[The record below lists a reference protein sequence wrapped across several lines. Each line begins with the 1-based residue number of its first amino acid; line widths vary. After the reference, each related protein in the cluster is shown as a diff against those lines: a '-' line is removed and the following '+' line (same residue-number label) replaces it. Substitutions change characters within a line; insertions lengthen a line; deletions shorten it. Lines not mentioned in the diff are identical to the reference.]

1 MADAVPLYPLYAL
14 LFAANGLDD
23 AQISALLLIWSA
35 VGIVAEVPSGA
46 LADRTSRRGC
56 LVAAGVLQALA
67 FGVWLAVPT
76 FTGYA
81 IGFVVWGLGGALVSG
96 AQEALLHDGLAAVGA
111 AEEYARVQG
120 RLAAVGLAA
129 QVPAAL
135 AATALYAAGG
145 FALVGTESIG
155 VALLTALLALRL
167 GEPPRDGGDADDGDD
182 GEPGYLDGLRL
193 GVREAGT
200 APVVRA
206 AVLAAA
212 VLGGFDAI
220 EEYFPLLAADWTVPV
235 DLVPPAMLAI
245 SLAGALGAASAGIAD
260 RLPPV
265 AHAVGFAL
273 VLALLGAA
281 VALDAPVGLLA
292 VSVAYGLHRVVLVV
306 VDARLQAAI
315 TGPSRATVTSVAGL
329 GTELGGIALFAVWA
343 LGGLLA
349 VVLVWVPAV
358 VLLARVRR

>member
-1 MADAVPLYPLYAL
+1 VADAAPLYPLYAL

-23 AQISALLLIWSA
+23 GRISALLLIWSA

-56 LVAAGVLQALA
+56 LAAAGVLQALA
-67 FGVWLAVPT
+67 FGIWLAVPT
-76 FTGYA
+76 FPGYA
-81 IGFVVWGLGGALVSG
+81 VGFVVWGLGGALVSG

-111 AEEYARVQG
+111 ADEYARVQG
-120 RLAAVGLAA
+120 WTTAAGLAA

-145 FALVGTESIG
+145 FALVGAASTG
-155 VALLTALLALRL
+155 VALLAALLALRL
-167 GEPPRDGGDADDGDD
+167 GEPPRDGGGEDDD
-182 GEPGYLDGLRL
+182 EPGYLDGLRL
-193 GVREAGT
+193 GVGEAAA

-206 AVLAAA
+206 AVLAVA
-212 VLGGFDAI
+212 VLGGFDAV
-220 EEYFPLLAADWTVPV
+220 EEYFPLLAAAWTVPV

-245 SLAGALGAASAGIAD
+245 SLAGALGAASAGLAD
-260 RLPPV
+260 RLPPA
-265 AHAVGFAL
+265 AHAVGFAA

-343 LGGLLA
+343 LGGPFA

-358 VLLARVRR
+358 ALLARVRR

>member
-1 MADAVPLYPLYAL
+1 VADAVPLYPLYAL

-23 AQISALLLIWSA
+23 AQISALLLIWGA

-46 LADRTSRRGC
+46 VADRCSRRGC

-67 FGVWLAVPT
+67 FGVWLAAPA
-76 FTGYA
+76 FAGYA
-81 IGFVVWGLGGALVSG
+81 VGFVVWGLGGALVSG
-96 AQEALLHDGLAAVGA
+96 AQEALLYDGLAADGA
-111 AEEYARVQG
+111 EDSYARVQG
-120 RLAAVGLAA
+120 WVGAAGLAA

-145 FALVGTESIG
+145 FMLVGVASVG
-155 VALLTALLALRL
+155 VALLAALLAARL
-167 GEPPRDGGDADDGDD
+167 GEPPRSGDD
-182 GEPGYLDGLRL
+182 EDGPGYLDGLRR
-193 GVREAGT
+193 GVREAAT

-206 AVLAAA
+206 AVLAVA

-245 SLAGALGAASAGIAD
+245 SLAGAVGAASAGPAN
-260 RLPPV
+260 RLAP
-265 AHAVGFAL
+265 G
-273 VLALLGAA
+273 VLAVAFAAVLGLLGAA
-281 VALDAPVGLLA
+281 AALDAPVGLLA
-292 VSVAYGLHRVVLVV
+292 VAVAYGMYRVVLVV

-329 GTELGGIALFAVWA
+329 GLELGGIALFAVWA
-343 LGGLLA
+343 AGGLPA

-358 VLLARVRR
+358 VLLARLRR

>member
-56 LVAAGVLQALA
+56 LVAAGVLQAVA
-67 FGVWLAVPT
+67 FGIWLAVPT

-111 AEEYARVQG
+111 ADEYARVQG
-120 RLAAVGLAA
+120 WLAAAGLAA

-145 FALVGTESIG
+145 FALVGAASIG

-167 GEPPRDGGDADDGDD
+167 GEPPRDGGEDDD
-182 GEPGYLDGLRL
+182 EPGYLDGLRL
-193 GVREAGT
+193 GVREAAT

-245 SLAGALGAASAGIAD
+245 SLAGALGAASAGIAE
-260 RLPPV
+260 RLPPA
-265 AHAVGFAL
+265 AHAVGFAA

-281 VALDAPVGLLA
+281 VVLDGPVGLLA
-292 VSVAYGLHRVVLVV
+292 VSVAYGLYRVVLVV

-329 GTELGGIALFAVWA
+329 GTEVGGIALFAVWA

>member
-23 AQISALLLIWSA
+23 AQISALLLIWGA
-35 VGIVAEVPSGA
+35 VAIVAEVPSGA
-46 LADRTSRRGC
+46 VADRTSRRGC

-67 FGVWLAVPT
+67 FGIWLTVPT
-76 FTGYA
+76 FAGYA
-81 IGFVVWGLGGALVSG
+81 AGFVVWALGGALVSG

-111 AEEYARVQG
+111 QDSYARVQG
-120 RLAAVGLAA
+120 WVGAAGLAA

-145 FALVGTESIG
+145 FTPVGVASVG
-155 VALLTALLALRL
+155 VALLAALLAARL
-167 GEPPRDGGDADDGDD
+167 AETLRDGGEDD
-182 GEPGYLDGLRL
+182 EPGHLDGLRL
-193 GVREAGT
+193 GVHEAAT

-206 AVLAAA
+206 AVLAVA

-235 DLVPPAMLAI
+235 DLVPPAVLAI

-260 RLPPV
+260 RLPPA
-265 AHAVGFAL
+265 AHAVGFAA
-273 VLALLGAA
+273 VLALLGVALELDAA
-281 VALDAPVGLLA
+281 VGLFA
-292 VSVAYGLHRVVLVV
+292 VCVSYGLYRVVLVV

-329 GTELGGIALFAVWA
+329 GTELGGITLFGVWA
-343 LGGLLA
+343 VGGLLA
-349 VVLVWVPAV
+349 VVLVWLPAV

>member
-67 FGVWLAVPT
+67 FGIWLAVPT

-81 IGFVVWGLGGALVSG
+81 FGFVVWGLGGALVSG

-111 AEEYARVQG
+111 ADEYARVQG
-120 RLAAVGLAA
+120 WITAAGLAA

-145 FALVGTESIG
+145 FALVGAASVG
-155 VALLTALLALRL
+155 VALLAALLALRL
-167 GEPPRDGGDADDGDD
+167 GEPPRDGGEDDD
-182 GEPGYLDGLRL
+182 EPGYLDGLRL
-193 GVREAGT
+193 GVREAAT

-206 AVLAAA
+206 AVLAVA

-260 RLPPV
+260 RLPPA
-265 AHAVGFAL
+265 AHAVGFAA

-292 VSVAYGLHRVVLVV
+292 VSVAYGLYRVVLVV

-329 GTELGGIALFAVWA
+329 GLELGGIALFAVWA

>member
-1 MADAVPLYPLYAL
+1 VADAVPLYPLYAL

-23 AQISALLLIWSA
+23 TQISALLLIWGA

-46 LADRTSRRGC
+46 VADCFSRRGC

-67 FGVWLAVPT
+67 FGIWLTVPA
-76 FTGYA
+76 FAGYA
-81 IGFVVWGLGGALVSG
+81 AGFVVWALGGALISG
-96 AQEALLHDGLAAVGA
+96 AQEALLHDGLAAVG
-111 AEEYARVQG
+111 EEESYARVQG
-120 RLAAVGLAA
+120 WIGAAGLAA

-145 FALVGTESIG
+145 FALVGAVSVG
-155 VALLTALLALRL
+155 VALLTSLLAVRL
-167 GEPPRDGGDADDGDD
+167 GEPPRDGVDEDGD
-182 GEPGYLDGLRL
+182 EPGYLEGLRL
-193 GVREAGT
+193 GVREAAT

-206 AVLAAA
+206 AVLALT

-245 SLAGALGAASAGIAD
+245 SLAGALGAASAGVAN

-292 VSVAYGLHRVVLVV
+292 VSVAYGLYRVVLVV

>member
-1 MADAVPLYPLYAL
+1 MPLYPLYAL

-23 AQISALLLIWSA
+23 AQISALLLIWGA

-46 LADRTSRRGC
+46 VADRCSRRAC

-67 FGVWLAVPT
+67 FGIWLTVPV
-76 FTGYA
+76 FAGYA
-81 IGFVVWGLGGALVSG
+81 AGFVVWALGGALVSG
-96 AQEALLHDGLAAVGA
+96 AQEALLHDGLAAVG
-111 AEEYARVQG
+111 EEDSYARVQG
-120 RLAAVGLAA
+120 WVAAAGLAA

-145 FALVGTESIG
+145 FALVGVASVG
-155 VALLTALLALRL
+155 VALLTSLLAARL
-167 GEPPRDGGDADDGDD
+167 GEPPRDGGGGDGDED
-182 GEPGYLDGLRL
+182 DEPGYLEGLRL
-193 GVREAGT
+193 GVREAAT
-200 APVVRA
+200 APAVRA
-206 AVLAAA
+206 AVLAVA

-245 SLAGALGAASAGIAD
+245 SLAGALGAASAGVAN

-273 VLALLGAA
+273 VLALLSAA
-281 VALDAPVGLLA
+281 VALDGPVGLLA

-329 GTELGGIALFAVWA
+329 GLELGGIALFAVWA